1 MRRQDRYTEGDQS
14 RGSDGRSDDVV
25 RRGRYAH
32 TEDQRGDH
40 GAEEKQD
47 EVACGDI
54 NKSRSQLQADTCLGD
69 DADDHTGG
77 RARDQDAE
85 RTAGT
90 FDEAVNDIRNAHAGI
105 RTKHGRSDGNEDTG
119 KRRFHRGVARSQK
132 TDDGDQRNGQ
142 MSFFF
147 QDLAPWRE
155 LASRC
160 ALQVIFFRFEMYPE
174 EYPNEVENGRND
186 GSLDDFHIGDT
197 DEFRHQ
203 ESGCAHDRRHQLA
216 TGRSCRFYGTS
227 EILVISQFLHHR
239 DGEGAGTYDVRYR
252 GTGDRT
258 LQSRGNDSDLSWSA
272 GCPASDGIGNIDEEF
287 PKTCLFQIRT
297 EKDEEENEGGGNT
310 HRDTKDALCR
320 EEEVSD
326 HLLDGEPAM
335 CERPG
340 EVRSEEP
347 IRKEAADNN
356 DDRKTYDT
364 ASRFDDHHDAKH
376 PDHGIRRSDGAGAQ
390 DELLVVHKNV
400 NGGDHRKD
408 GKCHVDRMETPL
420 LDPGFLRRA
429 EKIDEAD
436 AEGQVDAALDHRIQC
451 AEKPGIDLEE
461 REANTDDC
469 DDFGTDAFVF
479 RCI

>member
-1 MRRQDRYTEGDQS
+1 MPF
-14 RGSDGRSDDVV
+14 
-25 RRGRYAH
+25 
-32 TEDQRGDH
+32 
-40 GAEEKQD
+40 
-47 EVACGDI
+47 
-54 NKSRSQLQADTCLGD
+54 L
-69 DADDHTGG
+69 
-77 RARDQDAE
+77 
-85 RTAGT
+85 
-90 FDEAVNDIRNAHAGI
+90 
-105 RTKHGRSDGNEDTG
+105 
-119 KRRFHRGVARSQK
+119 
-132 TDDGDQRNGQ
+132 
-142 MSFFF
+142 F

-160 ALQVIFFRFEMYPE
+160 ALQVILFRFEMNAKE
-174 EYPNEVENGRND
+174 NTNEVENGRND
-186 GSLDDFHIGDT
+186 SSFDDFHIGDT

-216 TGRSCRFYGTS
+216 TGRSGCFYGTG
-227 EILVISQFLHHR
+227 EILVIAQFLHHR
-239 DGEGAGTYDVRYR
+239 DGEGAGAYDVRYR

-272 GCPASDGIGNIDEEF
+272 GCPASDGIGDIDEEF

-320 EEEVSD
+320 EEEMSD
-326 HLLDGEPAM
+326 HLLDGKPAM

-347 IRKEAADNN
+347 IRKETADNN
-356 DDRKTYDT
+356 DDRKAYDT

-400 NGGDHRKD
+400 NGWDHRKD
-408 GKCHVDRMETPL
+408 GKCHVDRMEAPL

-436 AEGQVDAALDHRIQC
+436 TEGQVDAALDHRIQC

-461 REANTDDC
+461 
-469 DDFGTDAFVF
+469 
-479 RCI
+479 